1 MIALIG
7 LDYLNSSPWAP
18 LIDLDC
24 TWAQICRSESSQVI
38 YLNPQ
43 FIQQLLRPLF
53 DESCGGRLWA
63 QRTLARQDAIRLLA
77 TGTGLTDSEKE
88 SAIAA
93 ADHLVNTGELSL
105 SALECLLSALECP

>member
-1 MIALIG
+1 M
-7 LDYLNSSPWAP
+7 
-18 LIDLDC
+18 IDLDC